1 VPVPVLR
8 GSGRGCSVAENFRIL
23 GWSADRQKI
32 HYQHRQ
38 TGQIDSITASASP
51 GPLLKLAPMEWW
63 ADKYPSTGR
72 SSGFDAVAC
81 LNEVIQQ
88 ADAAGVFALDRVR
101 GRGVWMDGT
110 QVVWHLGDRL
120 EVDGE
125 LVGLIDHQSSY
136 HYQRLPKLDIDPATA
151 PLNDAQGALILQA
164 VKAIG
169 WLTPLDALHLL
180 GWVVLANVGGALD
193 KRPVLQIT
201 CGFGQGK
208 TYTLTVVALPLL
220 AGLAICESNSSEA
233 AIRQTL
239 NTDTLPVLI
248 DESEGEDHHKR
259 EGHLKLAR
267 LSFDGRATSRGTR
280 HGKALTYALRSSL
293 ALVGINAVIANP
305 ADRSRVVVVG
315 RQQLPQDQWGPV
327 DRKLRE
333 LLTISTGAKLLR
345 RCVTHLPTLQAN
357 VDTFRRV
364 VEGQLPAGA
373 AARAGDTYG
382 ALLAGAHLLL
392 STARVDEA
400 QALTWL
406 DDIGWDAPAAL
417 GLDSTPEQSA
427 AAEGRQCLAKL
438 LSHEEP
444 WRTDSPEYGTGKI
457 SIRELLE
464 LARKPSG
471 DEMHEQART
480 ALARRGLKAT
490 DHALVIANSA
500 ELLAPIYG
508 NTKWRDGGHRERL
521 RDLPGADPAGPVHFK
536 VAGTQKATTLP
547 WATAGF

>member
-1 VPVPVLR
+1 MADAPFKV
-8 GSGRGCSVAENFRIL
+8 L
-23 GWSADRQKI
+23 GWCPDRKVI
-32 HYQHRQ
+32 WYQHRQ
-38 TGQIDSITASASP
+38 TGQIAHISPSAQATP
-51 GPLLKLAPMEWW
+51 HLKLAP
-63 ADKYPSTGR
+63 ADFWESLYPGR
-72 SSGFDAVAC
+72 LGTDWVAATSK
-81 LNEVIQQ
+81 VIES
-88 ADAAGVFALDRVR
+88 ANTAGVFALDRVR

-120 EVDGE
+120 EVNGKP
-125 LVGLIDHQSSY
+125 VGLIDIQSVY
-136 HYQRLPKLDIDPATA
+136 HYQRLPRLDIDPAST
-151 PLNDAQGALILQA
+151 PLSDAQGQEILQA
-164 VKAIG
+164 VKAMG
-169 WLTPLDALHLL
+169 WMTPLDALHLL

-193 KRPVLQIT
+193 NRPVLQIT

-208 TYTLTVVALPLL
+208 TYTITVVIGPLL
-220 AGLAICESNSSEA
+220 AGLALCESNSSEA

-267 LSFDGRATSRGTR
+267 LSFDGRATSRGTT
-280 HGKALTYALRSSL
+280 HGKALTYAVRSSM

-357 VDTFRRV
+357 VATFRRV

-392 STARVDEA
+392 STTQVDDA
-400 QALTWL
+400 QAIAWL
-406 DDIGWDAPAAL
+406 DSIGWGAAAAL
-417 GLDSTPEQSA
+417 GVDAAPEQSA
-427 AAEGRQCLAKL
+427 AAEGAQCLATL
-438 LSHEEP
+438 LSHEEQ
-444 WRTDSPEYGTGKI
+444 WRSDTGTGKLT
-457 SIRELLE
+457 IRELLE
-464 LARKPSG
+464 MARHPSG
-471 DEMHEQART
+471 AESHEMART
-480 ALARRGLKAT
+480 ALGRRGIKAT
-490 DHALVIANSA
+490 DHALVIANGA

-508 NTKWRDGGHRERL
+508 NTKWRSGGHVERL
-521 RDLPGADPAGPVHFK
+521 RDLPGADAAGSVHFK
-536 VAGTQKATTLP
+536 AVGTVRATTVP
-547 WATAGF
+547 WAAAGL